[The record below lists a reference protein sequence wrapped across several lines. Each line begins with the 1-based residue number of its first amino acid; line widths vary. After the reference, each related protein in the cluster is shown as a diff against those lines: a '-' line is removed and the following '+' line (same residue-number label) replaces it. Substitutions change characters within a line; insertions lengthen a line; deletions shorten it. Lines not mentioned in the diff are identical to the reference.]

1 MKKMLMNTEIKL
13 AIYQSFKE
21 DLINLLD
28 KVETLISEEYLYI
41 KCPRKIR
48 DKEHSAEQ
56 KLTKCQ
62 FLREEDMNEFLE
74 CHLEKVSS
82 GGSKVRGDNCDTR
95 LNEDND
101 TENNN

>member
-1 MKKMLMNTEIKL
+1 MYNVFMKKMLMNTEIKL

-41 KCPRKIR
+41 K
-48 DKEHSAEQ
+48 
-56 KLTKCQ
+56 
-62 FLREEDMNEFLE
+62 
-74 CHLEKVSS
+74 
-82 GGSKVRGDNCDTR
+82 
-95 LNEDND
+95 EDND